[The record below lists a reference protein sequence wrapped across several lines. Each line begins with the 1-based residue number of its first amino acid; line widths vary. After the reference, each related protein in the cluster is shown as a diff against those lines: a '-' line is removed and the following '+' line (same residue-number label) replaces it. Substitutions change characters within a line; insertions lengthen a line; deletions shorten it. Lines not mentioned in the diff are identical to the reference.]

1 MTQTTLDFLLTRRS
15 HSPKTLTAPVPTRA
29 QLEPILTAAARVPDH
44 GMLTPWR
51 FIVLERPALARLAA
65 TVRRLGAEQA
75 LPEEVVAKGAA
86 QFETSPLAVVVVH
99 VPRATE
105 KIPAIE
111 QVLSTGAACLAL
123 VNAALA
129 SGWGAG
135 WVTGWVSH
143 DPTFCRQGLDLAEG
157 EFVAGIVHI
166 GTSSVQ
172 PIDRPRPDLTS
183 VVTWVDA

>member
-1 MTQTTLDFLLTRRS
+1 MTQTALDFLLTRRS
-15 HSPKTLTAPVPTRA
+15 HSPKTLTAPAPTRA

-44 GMLTPWR
+44 GMLAPWR
-51 FIVLERPALARLAA
+51 FIVLERPALMRLAA
-65 TVRRLGAEQA
+65 IVRRLGAEKT
-75 LPEEVVAKGAA
+75 LPEEVIVKGAA
-86 QFETSPLAVVVVH
+86 QFETSPLGVVVVH
-99 VPRATE
+99 VPRATD

-143 DPTFCRQGLDLAEG
+143 DADFCRQGLGLAEG

-166 GTSSVQ
+166 GTSTVQ
-172 PIDRPRPDLTS
+172 PADRPRPGLATIT
-183 VVTWVDA
+183 TWVDA